1 MVRELSMVKKTTS
14 YCTVGD
20 LRVNCAQVIVK
31 NNCYFAVTPEH
42 FSLTRGQKCITDL
55 KIYLRV

>member
-20 LRVNCAQVIVK
+20 LRVNCAREIEK
-31 NNCYFAVTPEH
+31 SNSYFAVTPEH
-42 FSLTRGQKCITDL
+42 SSLLRGQKCLKDL
-55 KIYLRV
+55 KVYLQV